1 MNFSSGSLFTLCFPS
16 FESFPF
22 FYLSATLFCG
32 LTRELWNIDR
42 KKSLIHHLQPLEELI
57 DSEARKN
64 VHWSIWDNPI
74 LEIFR
79 MYIPD
84 QNCRGFRHPI
94 SNICH
99 TFMEDASTLML
110 MSLCNENGSRESSE
124 SSTKGDLARW
134 LTPFR
139 GSFFN
144 AWWQRQ
150 IKDLHHSLFWP
161 WDKDR
166 VSLVDKRVTHFF
178 STQAKHTE
186 GENWSPE
193 RRSAKPRIH
202 CAKLVPPVRLST
214 CNFTALN
221 SMFYVG
227 EKGGTLAIRT
237 SG

>member
-1 MNFSSGSLFTLCFPS
+1 MVELLEYCSFPGGKNIGFCTRQKTLCCYSFPLRSRILQKKYNYPNVCTTFSTFWRDSIRIFMNFSSGSLFTLCFPS

-99 TFMEDASTLML
+99 TFMENASTLML

-124 SSTKGDLARW
+124 LYERW
-134 LTPFR
+134 SRTLIDPF
-139 GSFFN
+139 
-144 AWWQRQ
+144 
-150 IKDLHHSLFWP
+150 
-161 WDKDR
+161 
-166 VSLVDKRVTHFF
+166 
-178 STQAKHTE
+178 
-186 GENWSPE
+186 
-193 RRSAKPRIH
+193 
-202 CAKLVPPVRLST
+202 
-214 CNFTALN
+214 
-221 SMFYVG
+221 
-227 EKGGTLAIRT
+227 
-237 SG
+237 

>member
-1 MNFSSGSLFTLCFPS
+1 M
-16 FESFPF
+16 E
-22 FYLSATLFCG
+22 Y
-32 LTRELWNIDR
+32 RQ
-42 KKSLIHHLQPLEELI
+42 KKSHSYIICSHWRSLSIPRLGKMCIGAFEIIPFWKYLECISLTKIAGDLGIPFPTYVTHLWKMHQLWCWW
-57 DSEARKN
+57 ACAT
-64 VHWSIWDNPI
+64 
-74 LEIFR
+74 R
-79 MYIPD
+79 M
-84 QNCRGFRHPI
+84 GV
-94 SNICH
+94 
-99 TFMEDASTLML
+99 EKAV
-110 MSLCNENGSRESSE
+110 

-166 VSLVDKRVTHFF
+166 VSLADKRVTHFF
-178 STQAKHTE
+178 STQAKLTE

-193 RRSAKPRIH
+193 RSAKPRIH
-202 CAKLVPPVRLST
+202 CAKLVPPVWLST
-214 CNFTALN
+214 CNFTELN

-227 EKGGTLAIRT
+227 EKGVTLAIRT